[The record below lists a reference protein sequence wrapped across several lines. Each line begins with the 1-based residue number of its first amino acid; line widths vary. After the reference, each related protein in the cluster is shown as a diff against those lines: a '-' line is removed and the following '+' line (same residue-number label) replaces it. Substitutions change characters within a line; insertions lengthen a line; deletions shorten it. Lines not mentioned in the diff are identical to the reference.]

1 MDIERMTDE
10 QISEYIKL
18 RQQENP
24 SDYSYQQKG
33 PSRPGV
39 MGTALVELDKD
50 GNPRKSKQYLDSI
63 APKLGKLSGT
73 TEIDAEIKRL
83 TALKE
88 QNNQAQAQTTE
99 SNKPADGI
107 YNPAD
112 YISKITSKMNEA
124 GYTDEQ
130 GNKKSYGRGDKFSN
144 NLDVTK
150 NAGRRTG
157 FEQDKD
163 GTPLPETAYEWI
175 TQQLN
180 EARASGPINK
190 YTLRA
195 IENGAKVRYNVPS
208 NFDISGKGW
217 IGNTDAAMARA
228 MNSMSY
234 NGKTQPA
241 QTPQPAQ
248 ARDTKTE
255 DKPKGKQVANSNKG
269 VAGASVG
276 DFIVRSDGSTHVIT
290 QADIDWAKKK
300 TARQTQQVDSNTVR
314 GTKDQMKA
322 DIANG
327 NVKPTYN
334 ENSIIGATQ
343 EELDAMKAQGLSD
356 DLYNKGIQ
364 AIKNGNGLNDDMQF
378 MQKYSKAAG
387 SRKPEDRAF
396 LTSENAKRY
405 NDIVH
410 KQNETKKA
418 SKNAKKIEK
427 LRQELETHKKIMA
440 ENPDRP
446 DIQKAQQTWVDDI
459 TKDIQKLGGSVE

>member
-1 MDIERMTDE
+1 MSMTNE
-10 QISEYIKL
+10 
-18 RQQENP
+18 
-24 SDYSYQQKG
+24 
-33 PSRPGV
+33 
-39 MGTALVELDKD
+39 
-50 GNPRKSKQYLDSI
+50 
-63 APKLGKLSGT
+63 
-73 TEIDAEIKRL
+73 EIDAEIKRL

-88 QNNQAQAQTTE
+88 QNNRAQAQTTE
-99 SNKPADGI
+99 NNNPADGI

-112 YISKITSKMNEA
+112 YISQITSKMNEA

-130 GNKKSYGRGDKFSN
+130 GNKKSYGRGDKFSK
-144 NLDVTK
+144 NLDVAK
-150 NAGRRTG
+150 NAGKIGNRTEDQFG
-157 FEQDKD
+157 N
-163 GTPLPETAYEWI
+163 PLPDTAYEYI
-175 TQQLN
+175 TQMLNSERAKGSVSKHTLRMIEN
-180 EARASGPINK
+180 EAKA
-190 YTLRA
+190 
-195 IENGAKVRYNVPS
+195 RYNLPR

-217 IGNTDAAMARA
+217 FGNSDAAMARA

-241 QTPQPAQ
+241 QQTQPAQ
-248 ARDTKTE
+248 PAQTPKPAQTQDAQQATKTE

-314 GTKDQMKA
+314 GTKDQIKA

-356 DLYNKGIQ
+356 DLYNKGTQ
-364 AIKNGNGLNDDMQF
+364 AIKNGNGLNDDDVQF
-378 MQKYSKAAG
+378 MKRYSKATG

-405 NDIVH
+405 SDLVH
-410 KQNETKKA
+410 KQNVIKKQI
-418 SKNAKKIEK
+418 K
-427 LRQELETHKKIMA
+427 
-440 ENPDRP
+440 
-446 DIQKAQQTWVDDI
+446 
-459 TKDIQKLGGSVE
+459 

>member
-1 MDIERMTDE
+1 MTNE
-10 QISEYIKL
+10 
-18 RQQENP
+18 
-24 SDYSYQQKG
+24 
-33 PSRPGV
+33 
-39 MGTALVELDKD
+39 
-50 GNPRKSKQYLDSI
+50 
-63 APKLGKLSGT
+63 
-73 TEIDAEIKRL
+73 EIDAEIKRL
-83 TALKE
+83 QALKE
-88 QNNQAQAQTTE
+88 QNNQAQTTE
-99 SNKPADGI
+99 SNNPADGI

-112 YISKITSKMNEA
+112 YISQITSKMNEA

-130 GNKKSYGRGDKFSN
+130 GNKKSYGRGDKFSK
-144 NLDVTK
+144 NLDVAK

-180 EARASGPINK
+180 AERAKGPVSK

-217 IGNTDAAMARA
+217 FGNTDAAMARA
-228 MNSMSY
+228 MNSMAY
-234 NGKTQPA
+234 NGKAQQTQPA
-241 QTPQPAQ
+241 QNPQTSQTQDTQTQQ
-248 ARDTKTE
+248 ATKTE

-300 TARQTQQVDSNTVR
+300 TARQTQQVDANTVR

-334 ENSIIGATQ
+334 ENSIIGATK

-356 DLYNKGIQ
+356 DLYNKGMQSI
-364 AIKNGNGLNDDMQF
+364 NNNNGLSDEQF
-378 MQKYSKAAG
+378 MQQYSKAAG

-396 LTSENAKRY
+396 LTPENVKRY
-405 NDIVH
+405 SDLVH

-418 SKNAKKIEK
+418 NKQNKKEQKTKQSIAAAKEDNAAYGDAGTFGE
-427 LRQELETHKKIMA
+427 
-440 ENPDRP
+440 
-446 DIQKAQQTWVDDI
+446 
-459 TKDIQKLGGSVE
+459 

>member
-1 MDIERMTDE
+1 MTNE
-10 QISEYIKL
+10 
-18 RQQENP
+18 
-24 SDYSYQQKG
+24 
-33 PSRPGV
+33 
-39 MGTALVELDKD
+39 
-50 GNPRKSKQYLDSI
+50 
-63 APKLGKLSGT
+63 
-73 TEIDAEIKRL
+73 EIDAEIARL

-88 QNNQAQAQTTE
+88 QNNQAQIQTTE
-99 SNKPADGI
+99 NNNPADGI

-112 YISKITSKMNEA
+112 YISQITSKMNEA
-124 GYTDEQ
+124 GYTDEK
-130 GNKKSYGRGDKFSN
+130 GNKKSYGRGDKFSK
-144 NLDVTK
+144 NLDVAK
-150 NAGRRTG
+150 NAGKIGNRTEDQFG
-157 FEQDKD
+157 N
-163 GTPLPETAYEWI
+163 PLPDTAYEYI
-175 TQQLN
+175 TQMLNSERAKGSVSKHTLRMIEN
-180 EARASGPINK
+180 EAKA
-190 YTLRA
+190 
-195 IENGAKVRYNVPS
+195 RYNLPR

-228 MNSMSY
+228 MNSMPY
-234 NGKTQPA
+234 NGKAQQTTQPA
-241 QTPQPAQ
+241 QTPKPVQTQ
-248 ARDTKTE
+248 DTQQVTKTE

-322 DIANG
+322 DITNG
-327 NVKPTYN
+327 NIKPTYN
-334 ENSIIGATQ
+334 ENSIIGATK

-364 AIKNGNGLNDDMQF
+364 AINNSNDVNDDMQF
-378 MQKYSKAAG
+378 MQQYSKAAG

-396 LTSENAKRY
+396 LTPENVKRY
-405 NDIVH
+405 SDLVH

-418 SKNAKKIEK
+418 NKNAKKIEK
-427 LRQELETHKKIMA
+427 LKQELEAHKKIMA

-446 DIQKAQQTWVDDI
+446 DIQKAQQTWVDNI

>member
-1 MDIERMTDE
+1 MTNE
-10 QISEYIKL
+10 
-18 RQQENP
+18 
-24 SDYSYQQKG
+24 
-33 PSRPGV
+33 
-39 MGTALVELDKD
+39 
-50 GNPRKSKQYLDSI
+50 
-63 APKLGKLSGT
+63 
-73 TEIDAEIKRL
+73 EIDAEIKRL
-83 TALKE
+83 QALKE
-88 QNNQAQAQTTE
+88 QNNQTQITE
-99 SNKPADGI
+99 SNNPADGI

-112 YISKITSKMNEA
+112 YISQIISKMNEA

-130 GNKKSYGRGDKFSN
+130 GNKKSYGRGDKFSK

-180 EARASGPINK
+180 EARARGPVSK

-228 MNSMSY
+228 MNSMPY
-234 NGKTQPA
+234 NGKAQQAKPA
-241 QTPQPAQ
+241 QTPKTPQTPQTPQTQGTQTQGTQTQQ
-248 ARDTKTE
+248 ATKTE
-255 DKPKGKQVANSNKG
+255 NKPKGKQVANSNKG
-269 VAGASVG
+269 VASASVG
-276 DFIVRSDGSTHVIT
+276 DFIIRSDGSTHVIT

-300 TARQTQQVDSNTVR
+300 TVRQTQQVDNNTVR

-356 DLYNKGIQ
+356 DLYNKGMQ
-364 AIKNGNGLNDDMQF
+364 AIKNGNGLSDDKQF
-378 MQKYSKAAG
+378 MQQYSKAAG

-396 LTSENAKRY
+396 LTPENVKRY
-405 NDIVH
+405 SDLVH

-418 SKNAKKIEK
+418 NKNAKKIEK
-427 LRQELETHKKIMA
+427 LKQQLEAHKKIMA

-446 DIQKAQQTWVDDI
+446 DIQSAQQTHIDSI

>member
-1 MDIERMTDE
+1 MTNE
-10 QISEYIKL
+10 
-18 RQQENP
+18 
-24 SDYSYQQKG
+24 
-33 PSRPGV
+33 
-39 MGTALVELDKD
+39 
-50 GNPRKSKQYLDSI
+50 
-63 APKLGKLSGT
+63 
-73 TEIDAEIKRL
+73 EIDAEIKRL
-83 TALKE
+83 QALKE
-88 QNNQAQAQTTE
+88 QNNQTQTTE
-99 SNKPADGI
+99 SNNPADGI

-112 YISKITSKMNEA
+112 YISQITSKMNEK
-124 GYTDEQ
+124 GYIDAQ
-130 GNKKSYGRGDKFSN
+130 GNKKSHGYGDKFSK
-144 NLDVTK
+144 NLDVAK

-180 EARASGPINK
+180 EARARGPVSK

-228 MNSMSY
+228 MNSMAY
-234 NGKTQPA
+234 NGKTQQAQQTQPA
-241 QTPQPAQ
+241 QTPKPKPQTQSTQTQQ
-248 ARDTKTE
+248 ATKTE

-334 ENSIIGATQ
+334 ENSIIGATK

-356 DLYNKGIQ
+356 DLYNKGMQ
-364 AIKNGNGLNDDMQF
+364 AINNSNGLSDDKQF
-378 MQKYSKAAG
+378 MQQYSKAAG

-396 LTSENAKRY
+396 LTPENAKRY
-405 NDIVH
+405 SDIIH

-418 SKNAKKIEK
+418 NKNAKKIEK
-427 LRQELETHKKIMA
+427 LKQELEAHKKIMA
-440 ENPDRP
+440 ENPDRL
-446 DIQKAQQTWVDDI
+446 DIQKAQQTWVDNI

>member
-1 MDIERMTDE
+1 MTNE
-10 QISEYIKL
+10 
-18 RQQENP
+18 
-24 SDYSYQQKG
+24 
-33 PSRPGV
+33 
-39 MGTALVELDKD
+39 
-50 GNPRKSKQYLDSI
+50 
-63 APKLGKLSGT
+63 
-73 TEIDAEIKRL
+73 EIDAEIKRL

-88 QNNQAQAQTTE
+88 QNNQAQTQTTE
-99 SNKPADGI
+99 NNNPADGI

-112 YISKITSKMNEA
+112 YISQITSKMNEA

-130 GNKKSYGRGDKFSN
+130 GNKKSYGRGDKFSK
-144 NLDVTK
+144 NLDVAK

-157 FEQDKD
+157 FEQDTD

-180 EARASGPINK
+180 EARARGPVSK

-217 IGNTDAAMARA
+217 IGNTDTAMARA

-234 NGKTQPA
+234 NGKAQQAQQAQQAQPAQTPKPAQTQPA
-241 QTPQPAQ
+241 QTQPAQ
-248 ARDTKTE
+248 QATKTE

-396 LTSENAKRY
+396 LTPENAKRY
-405 NDIVH
+405 SDIVH

-427 LRQELETHKKIMA
+427 LKQQLDTHKKIMA

-446 DIQKAQQTWVDDI
+446 DIQSAQQTFVDSI

>member
-1 MDIERMTDE
+1 MAMTNE
-10 QISEYIKL
+10 
-18 RQQENP
+18 
-24 SDYSYQQKG
+24 
-33 PSRPGV
+33 
-39 MGTALVELDKD
+39 
-50 GNPRKSKQYLDSI
+50 
-63 APKLGKLSGT
+63 
-73 TEIDAEIKRL
+73 EIDAEIKRL
-83 TALKE
+83 PALKE
-88 QNNQAQAQTTE
+88 QNNQAQTQTTE
-99 SNKPADGI
+99 NNNPADGI

-112 YISKITSKMNEA
+112 YISQIIGKMNEA

-130 GNKKSYGRGDKFSN
+130 GNKKSYGRGDKFSK
-144 NLDVTK
+144 NLDVAK
-150 NAGRRTG
+150 NAGKIGNRTEDQFG
-157 FEQDKD
+157 N
-163 GTPLPETAYEWI
+163 PLPDTAYEYI
-175 TQQLN
+175 TQMLNSERAKGLVSKHTLRMIEN
-180 EARASGPINK
+180 EAKA
-190 YTLRA
+190 
-195 IENGAKVRYNVPS
+195 RYNLPR

-228 MNSMSY
+228 MNSMPY

-241 QTPQPAQ
+241 QQTQPAQ
-248 ARDTKTE
+248 TPKPAQTQPAQQATKTE

-396 LTSENAKRY
+396 LTPENAKRY
-405 NDIVH
+405 SDLVH

-418 SKNAKKIEK
+418 NKNAKKIEK
-427 LRQELETHKKIMA
+427 LRQELEAHKKIMA

-446 DIQKAQQTWVDDI
+446 DIQKAQQTWVDNI

>member
-1 MDIERMTDE
+1 MTNE
-10 QISEYIKL
+10 
-18 RQQENP
+18 
-24 SDYSYQQKG
+24 
-33 PSRPGV
+33 
-39 MGTALVELDKD
+39 
-50 GNPRKSKQYLDSI
+50 
-63 APKLGKLSGT
+63 
-73 TEIDAEIKRL
+73 EIDAEIKRL

-99 SNKPADGI
+99 SNNPADGI

-112 YISKITSKMNEA
+112 YISQIASKMNEA
-124 GYTDEQ
+124 GYTDEK
-130 GNKKSYGRGDKFSN
+130 GNKKSYGRGDKFSK
-144 NLDVTK
+144 NLDIAK

-180 EARASGPINK
+180 EARARGPVSEA
-190 YTLRA
+190 TLRM

-228 MNSMSY
+228 MNSMPY

-241 QTPQPAQ
+241 QQTQPAQ
-248 ARDTKTE
+248 TPKPAQTQSTQQATKTE

-300 TARQTQQVDSNTVR
+300 TARQTQQVDNNTVR

-334 ENSIIGATQ
+334 ENSIIGATK

-364 AIKNGNGLNDDMQF
+364 AINNGNDVNDDMQF
-378 MQKYSKAAG
+378 MQQYSKAAG

-396 LTSENAKRY
+396 LTPENVKRY
-405 NDIVH
+405 SDIVH

-418 SKNAKKIEK
+418 NKNAKKIEK
-427 LRQELETHKKIMA
+427 LKQQLDIHKKIMA

-446 DIQKAQQTWVDDI
+446 DIQSAQQTHIDSI

>member
-1 MDIERMTDE
+1 MTNE
-10 QISEYIKL
+10 
-18 RQQENP
+18 
-24 SDYSYQQKG
+24 
-33 PSRPGV
+33 
-39 MGTALVELDKD
+39 
-50 GNPRKSKQYLDSI
+50 
-63 APKLGKLSGT
+63 
-73 TEIDAEIKRL
+73 EIDAEIARL
-83 TALKE
+83 QALKE
-88 QNNQAQAQTTE
+88 QNNSTQTTE
-99 SNKPADGI
+99 TNKPATGI

-112 YISKITSKMNEA
+112 YIGQITNKMNES

-130 GNKKSYGRGDKFSN
+130 GNKKSYGRGDKFSK
-144 NLDVTK
+144 NLDVAK

-180 EARASGPINK
+180 DARARGPVSK
-190 YTLRA
+190 YTLRT
-195 IENGAKVRYNVPS
+195 IENGAKVRYNIPS

-234 NGKTQPA
+234 NGKTQQTQPA
-241 QTPQPAQ
+241 QTPKPAQ
-248 ARDTKTE
+248 TQATQVTKTE
-255 DKPKGKQVANSNKG
+255 DKPKGKQVANTNKG

-334 ENSIIGATQ
+334 ENSIIGATK

-364 AIKNGNGLNDDMQF
+364 AINNGNDVNDDMQF
-378 MQKYSKAAG
+378 MQQYSKAAG
-387 SRKPEDRAF
+387 SRRPEDRAF
-396 LTSENAKRY
+396 LTPENAKRY
-405 NDIVH
+405 SDLVH

-418 SKNAKKIEK
+418 NKNTKKIEK
-427 LRQELETHKKIMA
+427 LRQELEAHKKIMA

-446 DIQKAQQTWVDDI
+446 DIQKAQQTWVDNI

>member
-1 MDIERMTDE
+1 MAMTNE
-10 QISEYIKL
+10 
-18 RQQENP
+18 
-24 SDYSYQQKG
+24 
-33 PSRPGV
+33 
-39 MGTALVELDKD
+39 
-50 GNPRKSKQYLDSI
+50 
-63 APKLGKLSGT
+63 
-73 TEIDAEIKRL
+73 EIDAEIKRL
-83 TALKE
+83 QALKE
-88 QNNQAQAQTTE
+88 QNNQAQTTE
-99 SNKPADGI
+99 SNNPADGI

-112 YISKITSKMNEA
+112 YISQITSKMNDA
-124 GYTDEQ
+124 SYTDEQ
-130 GNKKSYGRGDKFSN
+130 GNKKSYGRGDKFSK
-144 NLDVTK
+144 NLDVAK

-180 EARASGPINK
+180 EARAKGPVSK

-217 IGNTDAAMARA
+217 FGNTDAAMARA

-234 NGKTQPA
+234 NGKVQQTQPA
-241 QTPQPAQ
+241 QTPQAQ
-248 ARDTKTE
+248 TQGAQTAQTQQATKTE

-300 TARQTQQVDSNTVR
+300 TVRQTQQVDANTVR

-356 DLYNKGIQ
+356 DLYNKGMQ
-364 AIKNGNGLNDDMQF
+364 AINNSNGLSDDKQF
-378 MQKYSKAAG
+378 MQQYSKAAG

-396 LTSENAKRY
+396 LTPENAKRY
-405 NDIVH
+405 SDLVH

-418 SKNAKKIEK
+418 NKNAKKIEK
-427 LRQELETHKKIMA
+427 LKQELEAHKKIMA
-440 ENPDRP
+440 ENTDRP
-446 DIQKAQQTWVDDI
+446 DIQKAQQTWVDNI

>member
-1 MDIERMTDE
+1 MTNE
-10 QISEYIKL
+10 
-18 RQQENP
+18 
-24 SDYSYQQKG
+24 
-33 PSRPGV
+33 
-39 MGTALVELDKD
+39 
-50 GNPRKSKQYLDSI
+50 
-63 APKLGKLSGT
+63 
-73 TEIDAEIKRL
+73 EIDAEIKRL

-88 QNNQAQAQTTE
+88 QNNQAQTTE
-99 SNKPADGI
+99 TNKPADGI

-112 YISKITSKMNEA
+112 YISRITSKMNEA

-130 GNKKSYGRGDKFSN
+130 GNKKSYGHGDKFSK

-150 NAGRRTG
+150 NAGKIGNRTEDQFG
-157 FEQDKD
+157 N
-163 GTPLPETAYEWI
+163 PLPDTAYEYI
-175 TQQLN
+175 TQMLNSERAKGSVSKHTLRMIEN
-180 EARASGPINK
+180 EAKA
-190 YTLRA
+190 
-195 IENGAKVRYNVPS
+195 RYNLPR

-217 IGNTDAAMARA
+217 FGNTDKAMAKA
-228 MNSMSY
+228 MNSMPY
-234 NGKTQPA
+234 NGKAQQTQPA
-241 QTPQPAQ
+241 QNPQTQQ
-248 ARDTKTE
+248 AIQTQTQTQSTQQATKTE

-327 NVKPTYN
+327 NIKPTYN

-356 DLYNKGIQ
+356 DLYNKGMQ

-378 MQKYSKAAG
+378 MQQYSKAAG

-396 LTSENAKRY
+396 LTPENVKRY
-405 NDIVH
+405 SDLVH

-418 SKNAKKIEK
+418 NKNTKKIEK
-427 LRQELETHKKIMA
+427 LRQELEVHKKIMA
-440 ENPDRP
+440 ENPNRP
-446 DIQKAQQTWVDDI
+446 DIQKAQQTWVDNI
-459 TKDIQKLGGSVE
+459 TKGIQKLGGSVE

>member
-1 MDIERMTDE
+1 MAMTNE
-10 QISEYIKL
+10 
-18 RQQENP
+18 
-24 SDYSYQQKG
+24 
-33 PSRPGV
+33 
-39 MGTALVELDKD
+39 
-50 GNPRKSKQYLDSI
+50 
-63 APKLGKLSGT
+63 
-73 TEIDAEIKRL
+73 EIDAEIKRL

-88 QNNQAQAQTTE
+88 QNNQTQMTE
-99 SNKPADGI
+99 SNSPADGI

-112 YISKITSKMNEA
+112 YISQITSKMNEA

-130 GNKKSYGRGDKFSN
+130 GNKKSYGRGDKFSK
-144 NLDVTK
+144 NLDVAK
-150 NAGRRTG
+150 NAGKIGNRTEDQFG
-157 FEQDKD
+157 N
-163 GTPLPETAYEWI
+163 PLPDNAYEYI
-175 TQQLN
+175 TQMLNSERAKGSVSKHTLRMIEN
-180 EARASGPINK
+180 EAKA
-190 YTLRA
+190 
-195 IENGAKVRYNVPS
+195 RYNLPR

-228 MNSMSY
+228 MNSMPY
-234 NGKTQPA
+234 NGKTKPAQQTQPA
-241 QTPQPAQ
+241 QTPKPAQ
-248 ARDTKTE
+248 TQDTQQATKTE

-290 QADIDWAKKK
+290 QGDIDWAKKK
-300 TARQTQQVDSNTVR
+300 TARQTQQVDSSTVR
-314 GTKDQMKA
+314 GTKDQIKA

-356 DLYNKGIQ
+356 DLYNKGMQ
-364 AIKNGNGLNDDMQF
+364 AIKNGNGLNDDKQF
-378 MQKYSKAAG
+378 MQQYSKATG

-396 LTSENAKRY
+396 LTPENAKRY
-405 NDIVH
+405 SDLVH

-427 LRQELETHKKIMA
+427 LRQELEAHKKIMA

-446 DIQKAQQTWVDDI
+446 DIQKAQQTWVDSI

>member
-1 MDIERMTDE
+1 MAMTNE
-10 QISEYIKL
+10 
-18 RQQENP
+18 
-24 SDYSYQQKG
+24 
-33 PSRPGV
+33 
-39 MGTALVELDKD
+39 
-50 GNPRKSKQYLDSI
+50 
-63 APKLGKLSGT
+63 
-73 TEIDAEIKRL
+73 EIDAEIKRL
-83 TALKE
+83 QALKE
-88 QNNQAQAQTTE
+88 QNNQAQTTE
-99 SNKPADGI
+99 SNNPADGI

-112 YISKITSKMNEA
+112 YISQITSKMNEA
-124 GYTDEQ
+124 GYTDAQ
-130 GNKKSYGRGDKFSN
+130 GNKKSYGRGDKFSK
-144 NLDVTK
+144 NLDVAK
-150 NAGRRTG
+150 NAGKIGNRTEDQFG
-157 FEQDKD
+157 N
-163 GTPLPETAYEWI
+163 PLPDTAYEYI
-175 TQQLN
+175 TQMLNSERAKGSVSKHTLRMIEN
-180 EARASGPINK
+180 EAKA
-190 YTLRA
+190 
-195 IENGAKVRYNVPS
+195 RYNLPR

-228 MNSMSY
+228 MNSMAY
-234 NGKTQPA
+234 NGKTQQAQQTQPA
-241 QTPQPAQ
+241 QTPKPAQ
-248 ARDTKTE
+248 TQDTQQATKTE

-276 DFIVRSDGSTHVIT
+276 DFIVRSDGSTHIIT

-334 ENSIIGATQ
+334 ENSIIGATK

-356 DLYNKGIQ
+356 DLYNKGMQ

-378 MQKYSKAAG
+378 MQQYSKAAG

-396 LTSENAKRY
+396 LTPENVKRY
-405 NDIVH
+405 SDLVH

-418 SKNAKKIEK
+418 NKNAKKIEK
-427 LRQELETHKKIMA
+427 LRQELEAHKKIMA

-446 DIQKAQQTWVDDI
+446 DIQSAQQTWVDSI

>member
-1 MDIERMTDE
+1 MVMTNE
-10 QISEYIKL
+10 
-18 RQQENP
+18 
-24 SDYSYQQKG
+24 
-33 PSRPGV
+33 
-39 MGTALVELDKD
+39 
-50 GNPRKSKQYLDSI
+50 
-63 APKLGKLSGT
+63 
-73 TEIDAEIKRL
+73 EIDAEIKRL

-88 QNNQAQAQTTE
+88 QNNQAQTTE
-99 SNKPADGI
+99 TNKPADGI

-112 YISKITSKMNEA
+112 YISRITSKMNEA

-130 GNKKSYGRGDKFSN
+130 GNKKSYGHGDKFSK

-150 NAGRRTG
+150 NAGKIGNRTEDQFG
-157 FEQDKD
+157 N
-163 GTPLPETAYEWI
+163 PLPDTAYEYI
-175 TQQLN
+175 TQMLNSERAKGSVSKHTLRMIEN
-180 EARASGPINK
+180 EAKA
-190 YTLRA
+190 
-195 IENGAKVRYNVPS
+195 RYNLPR

-217 IGNTDAAMARA
+217 FGNTDKAMAKA
-228 MNSMSY
+228 MNSMPY
-234 NGKTQPA
+234 NGKAQQTQPA
-241 QTPQPAQ
+241 QNPQTQQ
-248 ARDTKTE
+248 AIQTQTQTQSTQQATKTE

-327 NVKPTYN
+327 NIKPTYN

-356 DLYNKGIQ
+356 DLYNKGMQ

-378 MQKYSKAAG
+378 MQQYSKAAG

-396 LTSENAKRY
+396 LTPENVKRY
-405 NDIVH
+405 SDLVH

-418 SKNAKKIEK
+418 NKNTKKIEK
-427 LRQELETHKKIMA
+427 LRQELEVHKKIMA
-440 ENPDRP
+440 ENPNRP
-446 DIQKAQQTWVDDI
+446 DIQKAQQTWVDNI
-459 TKDIQKLGGSVE
+459 TKGIQKLGGSVE

>member
-1 MDIERMTDE
+1 MTNE
-10 QISEYIKL
+10 
-18 RQQENP
+18 
-24 SDYSYQQKG
+24 
-33 PSRPGV
+33 
-39 MGTALVELDKD
+39 
-50 GNPRKSKQYLDSI
+50 
-63 APKLGKLSGT
+63 
-73 TEIDAEIKRL
+73 EIDAEIKRL

-88 QNNQAQAQTTE
+88 QNNQAQTTE
-99 SNKPADGI
+99 SNNPADGI

-112 YISKITSKMNEA
+112 YISQITSKMNEA

-130 GNKKSYGRGDKFSN
+130 GNKKSYGRGDKFSK
-144 NLDVTK
+144 NLDLAK
-150 NAGRRTG
+150 NAGKIGNRTEDQFG
-157 FEQDKD
+157 N
-163 GTPLPETAYEWI
+163 PLPDTAYEYI
-175 TQQLN
+175 TQMLNSERAKGSVSKHTLRMIEN
-180 EARASGPINK
+180 EAKA
-190 YTLRA
+190 
-195 IENGAKVRYNVPS
+195 RYNLPR

-234 NGKTQPA
+234 NGKTQQTQQTQPA
-241 QTPQPAQ
+241 QTPKPVQAQ
-248 ARDTKTE
+248 DTQQATKTE

-300 TARQTQQVDSNTVR
+300 TVRQTQQVDSNTVR

-322 DIANG
+322 DIATG

-334 ENSIIGATQ
+334 ENSIIGATK

-356 DLYNKGIQ
+356 DLYNKGMQ

-378 MQKYSKAAG
+378 MQQYSKAAG

-396 LTSENAKRY
+396 LTPENVKRY
-405 NDIVH
+405 SDLVH

-418 SKNAKKIEK
+418 NKNAKKIEK
-427 LRQELETHKKIMA
+427 LKQELEAHKKIMT

-446 DIQKAQQTWVDDI
+446 DIQKAQQTWVDNI

>member
-1 MDIERMTDE
+1 MAMTNE
-10 QISEYIKL
+10 
-18 RQQENP
+18 
-24 SDYSYQQKG
+24 
-33 PSRPGV
+33 
-39 MGTALVELDKD
+39 
-50 GNPRKSKQYLDSI
+50 
-63 APKLGKLSGT
+63 
-73 TEIDAEIKRL
+73 EIDAEIKRL
-83 TALKE
+83 QALKE
-88 QNNQAQAQTTE
+88 QNNQTQTTE
-99 SNKPADGI
+99 SNNPTDGI

-112 YISKITSKMNEA
+112 YISQITSKMNEA
-124 GYTDEQ
+124 SYTDEQ
-130 GNKKSYGRGDKFSN
+130 GNKKSYGRGDKFSK
-144 NLDVTK
+144 NLDVSK

-180 EARASGPINK
+180 EARARGPVSK

-217 IGNTDAAMARA
+217 FGNTDAAMARA
-228 MNSMSY
+228 MNSMAY
-234 NGKTQPA
+234 NGKAQQAQPA
-241 QTPQPAQ
+241 QTPQAQ
-248 ARDTKTE
+248 STQQATKTE
-255 DKPKGKQVANSNKG
+255 DKPKGKQVANSNRG

-276 DFIVRSDGSTHVIT
+276 DFIVRSDGSIHVIT

-334 ENSIIGATQ
+334 ENSIVGATK

-356 DLYNKGIQ
+356 DLYNKGMQ
-364 AIKNGNGLNDDMQF
+364 AIKNGNGLNDDDMQF
-378 MQKYSKAAG
+378 MQQYSKAAG

-396 LTSENAKRY
+396 LTQENVKRY
-405 NDIVH
+405 NDLIH
-410 KQNETKKA
+410 RQNATKKINKQNRKDQKIKQSIA
-418 SKNAKKIEK
+418 AAKDDNAAYGDAGTFGE
-427 LRQELETHKKIMA
+427 
-440 ENPDRP
+440 
-446 DIQKAQQTWVDDI
+446 
-459 TKDIQKLGGSVE
+459 

>member
-1 MDIERMTDE
+1 MTNE
-10 QISEYIKL
+10 
-18 RQQENP
+18 
-24 SDYSYQQKG
+24 
-33 PSRPGV
+33 
-39 MGTALVELDKD
+39 
-50 GNPRKSKQYLDSI
+50 
-63 APKLGKLSGT
+63 
-73 TEIDAEIKRL
+73 EIDAEIKRL
-83 TALKE
+83 QALKE
-88 QNNQAQAQTTE
+88 QNNQTQTTE
-99 SNKPADGI
+99 SNNPADGI

-112 YISKITSKMNEA
+112 YISQITSKMNEA

-130 GNKKSYGRGDKFSN
+130 GNRKSYGRGDKFSK
-144 NLDVTK
+144 NLDVAK
-150 NAGRRTG
+150 NAGKIGNRTEDQFG
-157 FEQDKD
+157 N
-163 GTPLPETAYEWI
+163 PLPDTAYEYI
-175 TQQLN
+175 TQMLNSERAKGSVSKHTLRMIEN
-180 EARASGPINK
+180 EAKA
-190 YTLRA
+190 
-195 IENGAKVRYNVPS
+195 RYNLPR

-228 MNSMSY
+228 MNSMAY
-234 NGKTQPA
+234 NGKAQQTTQPA

-248 ARDTKTE
+248 TQQTQQVTKTE

-334 ENSIIGATQ
+334 ENSIIGATK

-356 DLYNKGIQ
+356 DLYNKGMQ
-364 AIKNGNGLNDDMQF
+364 AINNSNGLSDDKQF
-378 MQKYSKAAG
+378 MQQYSKAAG

-396 LTSENAKRY
+396 LTPENAKRY
-405 NDIVH
+405 SDLVH

-418 SKNAKKIEK
+418 NKN
-427 LRQELETHKKIMA
+427 R
-440 ENPDRP
+440 
-446 DIQKAQQTWVDDI
+446 KA
-459 TKDIQKLGGSVE
+459 

>member
-1 MDIERMTDE
+1 MAMTNE
-10 QISEYIKL
+10 
-18 RQQENP
+18 
-24 SDYSYQQKG
+24 
-33 PSRPGV
+33 
-39 MGTALVELDKD
+39 
-50 GNPRKSKQYLDSI
+50 
-63 APKLGKLSGT
+63 
-73 TEIDAEIKRL
+73 EIDAEIKRL
-83 TALKE
+83 QALKE
-88 QNNQAQAQTTE
+88 QNNQTQTTE
-99 SNKPADGI
+99 NSNPADGI

-112 YISKITSKMNEA
+112 YISQITSKMNEK
-124 GYTDEQ
+124 GYIDAQ
-130 GNKKSYGRGDKFSN
+130 GNKKSHGYGDKFSK
-144 NLDVTK
+144 NLDVAK

-180 EARASGPINK
+180 EARARGPVSK

-234 NGKTQPA
+234 NGKTQQAQPA
-241 QTPQPAQ
+241 QTPKPAQ
-248 ARDTKTE
+248 TQDTQQATKTE
-255 DKPKGKQVANSNKG
+255 NKPKGKQVANSNKG

-276 DFIVRSDGSTHVIT
+276 DFIIRSDGSTHVIT

-300 TARQTQQVDSNTVR
+300 TARQTQQVDANTVR

-334 ENSIIGATQ
+334 ENSIIGATK

-356 DLYNKGIQ
+356 DLYNKGMQ
-364 AIKNGNGLNDDMQF
+364 AINNSNGLSDDKQF
-378 MQKYSKAAG
+378 MQQYSKAAG

-396 LTSENAKRY
+396 LTPENAKRY
-405 NDIVH
+405 SDLVH

-418 SKNAKKIEK
+418 NKNAKKIEK
-427 LRQELETHKKIMA
+427 LKQQLDIHKKIMA

-446 DIQKAQQTWVDDI
+446 DIKSTQQTHIDSI

>member
-1 MDIERMTDE
+1 MAMTNE
-10 QISEYIKL
+10 
-18 RQQENP
+18 
-24 SDYSYQQKG
+24 
-33 PSRPGV
+33 
-39 MGTALVELDKD
+39 
-50 GNPRKSKQYLDSI
+50 
-63 APKLGKLSGT
+63 
-73 TEIDAEIKRL
+73 EIDAEIKRL
-83 TALKE
+83 QALKE
-88 QNNQAQAQTTE
+88 QNNQAQTTE
-99 SNKPADGI
+99 NSNPADGI

-112 YISKITSKMNEA
+112 YISQITSKMNEA

-130 GNKKSYGRGDKFSN
+130 GNKKSYGRGDKFSK
-144 NLDVTK
+144 NLDVAK

-180 EARASGPINK
+180 EARARGPVSK

-228 MNSMSY
+228 MNSMYY
-234 NGKTQPA
+234 NGKTKPAQQTQPA
-241 QTPQPAQ
+241 QTPKPSQQ
-248 ARDTKTE
+248 ATKTE

-322 DIANG
+322 DVANG

-356 DLYNKGIQ
+356 DLYNKGMQ
-364 AIKNGNGLNDDMQF
+364 AINNSKGLSDDKQF
-378 MQKYSKAAG
+378 MQQYSKAAG

-396 LTSENAKRY
+396 LTPENAKRY
-405 NDIVH
+405 SDLVH

-418 SKNAKKIEK
+418 SKNANKIEK
-427 LRQELETHKKIMA
+427 LRQELEAHKKIMA
-440 ENPDRP
+440 ENPNRP
-446 DIQKAQQTWVDDI
+446 DIQKAQQSWVDSI

>member
-1 MDIERMTDE
+1 MTNE
-10 QISEYIKL
+10 
-18 RQQENP
+18 
-24 SDYSYQQKG
+24 
-33 PSRPGV
+33 
-39 MGTALVELDKD
+39 
-50 GNPRKSKQYLDSI
+50 
-63 APKLGKLSGT
+63 
-73 TEIDAEIKRL
+73 EIDAEIKRL
-83 TALKE
+83 QALKE
-88 QNNQAQAQTTE
+88 QNNQAQTTE
-99 SNKPADGI
+99 NSNPADGI

-112 YISKITSKMNEA
+112 YISQITSKMNEA

-130 GNKKSYGRGDKFSN
+130 GNKKSYGRGDKFSK
-144 NLDVTK
+144 NLDVAK

-180 EARASGPINK
+180 EARARGPVSK

-234 NGKTQPA
+234 NGKTKPAQQTQPA
-241 QTPQPAQ
+241 QTPKPSQQ
-248 ARDTKTE
+248 ATKTE

-322 DIANG
+322 DVANG

-356 DLYNKGIQ
+356 YLYNKGMQ
-364 AIKNGNGLNDDMQF
+364 AINNSNGLSDDKQF
-378 MQKYSKAAG
+378 MQQYSKAAG

-396 LTSENAKRY
+396 LTPENAKRY
-405 NDIVH
+405 SDLVH

-427 LRQELETHKKIMA
+427 LRQELEVHKKIMA
-440 ENPDRP
+440 ENPNRP
-446 DIQKAQQTWVDDI
+446 DIQKAQQAWVDSI

>member
-1 MDIERMTDE
+1 MTNE
-10 QISEYIKL
+10 
-18 RQQENP
+18 
-24 SDYSYQQKG
+24 
-33 PSRPGV
+33 
-39 MGTALVELDKD
+39 
-50 GNPRKSKQYLDSI
+50 
-63 APKLGKLSGT
+63 
-73 TEIDAEIKRL
+73 EIDAEIKRL
-83 TALKE
+83 QALKE
-88 QNNQAQAQTTE
+88 QNNQAQTTE
-99 SNKPADGI
+99 NSNPADGI

-112 YISKITSKMNEA
+112 YISQITSKMNEA

-130 GNKKSYGRGDKFSN
+130 GNKKSYDRGDKFSK
-144 NLDVTK
+144 NLDVAK

-180 EARASGPINK
+180 EARARGPVSK

-234 NGKTQPA
+234 NGKTKPAQQTQPA
-241 QTPQPAQ
+241 QTPKPSQQ
-248 ARDTKTE
+248 ATKTE

-356 DLYNKGIQ
+356 DLYNKGMQ
-364 AIKNGNGLNDDMQF
+364 AINNSNGLSDDKQF
-378 MQKYSKAAG
+378 MQQYSKAAG

-396 LTSENAKRY
+396 LTPENAKRY
-405 NDIVH
+405 SDLVH

-427 LRQELETHKKIMA
+427 LRQELEAHKKIMA
-440 ENPDRP
+440 ENPNRP
-446 DIQKAQQTWVDDI
+446 DIQKAQQLWVDSI